1 MDLRQNGTGLR
12 AIVLALILGT
22 LSLAGCG
29 NEQAAT
35 TATRTYGAV
44 DRTRLLAADDEP
56 QNWMTEGR
64 DFGKSH
70 FSALDQINV
79 DTVGR
84 LGFAWDYQTGTS
96 RGLEATPIVVDG
108 VLYTSGTTGRA
119 YALDAATGEEIWRFD
134 PQSDSQY
141 NRWACCD
148 EVNRGLAVWDG
159 MVYVGSFDGRLFGL
173 DAATGAIVWQV
184 DTIIDHDRGYSVS
197 GAPEVAGDV
206 VVIGNAGADYD
217 ARGYISA
224 YDLKTGELAWRFFTV
239 PGDPARGY
247 EHAELEDIAAPTWD
261 PNSRWDVG
269 GGGTVWNSM
278 VYDPE
283 LNLLYVGTGNA
294 ALFNWHERSPSGGDN
309 LFLCSI
315 LAINPDT
322 GRLVWYYQQVPREGW
337 DYTATQP
344 MILADVELD
353 GRVRQVLMQAP
364 KAGFFYI
371 LDRATGELLSADKY
385 VPVNWATHV
394 DLATGRPAIDLA
406 QVDYQNGPVFVVP
419 SGMGGHAWNPMAFS
433 PDTGLVYIP
442 AIEGGAITYD
452 PTDGHTYR
460 PRQANSGNTTLFGDS
475 MLADPDLA
483 PPPVRDMLREL
494 QASGEAAQRAVL
506 KAFDPDTGQVR
517 WEQEGVGFWD
527 RAGVLATG
535 GNLVFQGTD
544 TGHLKAFDARTGQ
557 ELLDIDVGTSIV
569 AAPMTY
575 AVDGVQYIALM
586 AGWGGGG
593 WFAPHATSAV
603 VRYGNAGRIIAFRLD
618 GGQVRLPAPLTSVAP
633 IPEPPAQFGTAEQ
646 IQRGGQLFARSC
658 AICHANIDYG
668 MTPDLRRMSADTH
681 ASFNAIVLQGA
692 RRYRGMP
699 QWDDVLTEDD
709 AAAIHAY
716 LIDLAARAYAR
727 QASLPDIEIEDT
739 EVFPE
744 SVTASADGT
753 VFVGSVKGNV
763 YRAAPGTAIATP
775 WIETTPDNGIL
786 TILGVLADDAS
797 NTLWLCSV
805 PNFFGPERSQGVS
818 SLMAFD
824 LRSGAQK
831 GVYPFPPP
839 ASTCN
844 DITIAADGTAYA
856 SDTSN
861 GRIFTLAPGGDALA
875 LYGEDAALVG
885 IDGLAFSG
893 DGTLYVN
900 NVRSNEILRVETR
913 PDGSMSGLQSLEL
926 SHELGGPDGF
936 RLIAGNRFLQAEGTI
951 GRLGVVTIDGDRA
964 DLTVIDDS
972 LVSSPGATPVG
983 DTAYVIESNIRY
995 LTDPSLRGQQPE
1007 SFMIYARRLPAV
1019 P

>member
-1 MDLRQNGTGLR
+1 MDFRLNGTGLR
-12 AIVLALILGT
+12 ATVLASVLGALWLT
-22 LSLAGCG
+22 GCG
-29 NEQAAT
+29 NEHAPA
-35 TATRTYGAV
+35 TATRAYGTV
-44 DRTRLLAADDEP
+44 DRARLLAADDEP

-70 FSALDQINV
+70 FSPLDQINV

-96 RGLEATPIVVDG
+96 RGLEATPLVIDG

-119 YALDAATGEEIWRFD
+119 YALDAVTGEEIWRFD
-134 PQSDSQY
+134 PQSDSQF

-173 DAATGAIVWQV
+173 DAATGAVVWQV

-197 GAPEVAGDV
+197 GAPEVAGNV

-217 ARGYISA
+217 ARGYVTA
-224 YDLKTGELAWRFFTV
+224 YDLKTGDFAWRFFTV
-239 PGDPARGY
+239 PGDPANGY
-247 EHAELEDIAAPTWD
+247 EHPELRDIAAPTWD

-315 LAINPDT
+315 LAINPET

-353 GRVRQVLMQAP
+353 GRDRKVLMQAP

-406 QVDYQNGPVFVVP
+406 QVDYQNGPVFVEP
-419 SGMGGHAWNPMAFS
+419 SGMGGHAWNPMAYS

-452 PTDGHTYR
+452 PTQGHTYR
-460 PRQANSGNTTLFGDS
+460 PKQANSGNTTLFGDS
-475 MLADPDLA
+475 MLSDPELA

-494 QASGEAAQRAVL
+494 QSSGEADQRAVL

-544 TGHLKAFDARTGQ
+544 TGHLKAFNAGTGQ
-557 ELLDIDVGTSIV
+557 ELLDLDVGTSIV

-593 WFAPHATSAV
+593 WFAPHETSAV
-603 VRYGNAGRIIAFRLD
+603 VRYGNAGRVIAFRLD
-618 GGQVRLPAPLTSVAP
+618 GGQVPLPAPLTSAGP

-646 IQRGGQLFARSC
+646 IQQGGQLFARSC

-699 QWDDVLTEDD
+699 QWDDVLSEVD

-763 YRAAPGTAIATP
+763 YRAAPGAAIATP

-824 LRSGAQK
+824 LATGAQK
-831 GVYPFPPP
+831 GVYSFPPP

-844 DITIAADGTAYA
+844 DIAIAADGTAFA

-861 GRIFTLAPGGDALA
+861 GRIFTLAPGADALA

-900 NVRSNEILRVETR
+900 NVRSNAILRVETR
-913 PDGSMSGLQSLEL
+913 PDGSMSGLTSLEL

-1007 SFMIYARRLPAV
+1007 SFMIYARRLPAA